1 MIFQGTKHIRI
12 IELGLSQLYLNAD
25 KLLNISKWF
34 DSNNLSNF
42 KPLPV
47 YDFGNGRLTL
57 TDGHSRA
64 FTAYK
69 AGLEE
74 IPVIYDTDEMVTS
87 KIGQLFYKND
97 IIWCDRFN
105 LHRISDLESR
115 IVSYEDYKKLWI
127 ARCDRSHN
135 LLTKASESQIRDWER
150 FHPDLFL
157 YGASED
163 LKILFFENSQGDS
176 FEFKNPLS

>member
-1 MIFQGTKHIRI
+1 MFQGVKNIRI
-12 IELGLSQLYLNAD
+12 VELGLSQLYLNAD
-25 KLLNISKWF
+25 KLSNISKWF
-34 DSNNLSNF
+34 KQHDLSDF
-42 KPLPV
+42 EPLPV
-47 YDFGNGRLTL
+47 HNFGNGRLTL

-64 FTAYK
+64 FIAYM

-105 LHRISDLESR
+105 LRNICDLECR
-115 IVSYEDYKKLWI
+115 IVSNEDYKKLWI

-135 LLTKASESQIRDWER
+135 LLTQTNELER
-150 FHPDLFL
+150 HNLSLLHSNLFL

-163 LKILFFENSQGDS
+163 LKILYFENSKGDC
-176 FEFKNPLS
+176 FEYKNPLS